1 MYQFKLW
8 QRSDNFR
15 NFRNTRIFD
24 SFLTSSHI
32 LNEILVTDRQTGG
45 DAAAS
50 NEHFCPSLS
59 FFIFEES
66 ASVQEDLDQPQSSIL
81 CSFAFFSLCRFMMY
95 GTVSKITHT
104 KIFDMELTLFIVVLF
119 CFIPLVFF
127 LLSIYCIGVLAKQG
141 QHNSFCCSTSIPA
154 LKKAELDN
162 CVAAG
167 WINMK
172 EILFTN
178 LLPNQVY

>member
-104 KIFDMELTLFIVVLF
+104 KIFDMELSLCIVVLF
-119 CFIPLVFF
+119 CFIPLVYLMIGSTLWNQLVINKKWNTDCFI
-127 LLSIYCIGVLAKQG
+127 LQIYIY
-141 QHNSFCCSTSIPA
+141 IY
-154 LKKAELDN
+154 
-162 CVAAG
+162 
-167 WINMK
+167 INWR
-172 EILFTN
+172 EDI
-178 LLPNQVY
+178 